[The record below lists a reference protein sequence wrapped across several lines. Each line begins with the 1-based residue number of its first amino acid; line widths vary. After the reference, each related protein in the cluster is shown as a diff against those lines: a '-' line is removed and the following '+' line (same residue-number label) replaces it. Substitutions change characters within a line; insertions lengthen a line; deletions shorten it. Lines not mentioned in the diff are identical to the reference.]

1 MHSRTNTGKRLVK
14 FATAKVKPDP
24 STVFSQKKL
33 KRNPHGPWRRLSHQ
47 LEDRL
52 IKFRENPLRTAAEK
66 DGLIR
71 EIKEVERT
79 EIASYTDKHA
89 PLRLQ
94 IRLSNLRGII
104 EELRECQD
112 VIGRLNIQK
121 NFIPTYLKKSSNGD
135 EKHLRHEENLRQQN
149 SRCRTVMSAA
159 WKAKND
165 AERQQ
170 HRVQFIRGL
179 SDAGAVKKRRTRRIR
194 RPKRQTI
201 RPRRKKRKSKMT
213 RFWRDRRYDKIKF

>member
-1 MHSRTNTGKRLVK
+1 MFPGTSTKIRLK
-14 FATAKVKPDP
+14 QFATSTKSP
-24 STVFSQKKL
+24 STVFSKKKL
-33 KRNPHGPWRRLSHQ
+33 KSERRGPWRRLSHQ

-52 IKFRENPLRTAAEK
+52 TKFRENPLRTAAEK

-89 PLRLQ
+89 ALRLQ

-112 VIGRLNIQK
+112 FIGRLNIQK

-135 EKHLRHEENLRQQN
+135 EKHLQYEEELRSLN
-149 SRCRTVMSAA
+149 TGCRTVMSAA

-170 HRVQFIRGL
+170 HRVQFIREL